1 MSGPRYHPYA
11 SVTLRQPV
19 INPQNHLSD
28 SFRKTILGTV
38 LVNGKGTKGQLG
50 LGSAIEAAY
59 HLHIIETLNS
69 VGIVD
74 ISTGYN
80 HSAAIDIEGR
90 ECNTSGA
97 LGRNGDGWKP
107 ALVDMLNSMRVA
119 AVSYGWAFTLAL
131 SDSGCLYAWGSF
143 CDKEG
148 KATCITN
155 TPHNP
160 LNPTCNLG
168 PDE

>member
-11 SVTLRQPV
+11 PRQPV
-19 INPQNHLSD
+19 INPQNHLPGP
-28 SFRKTILGTV
+28 FRKTIQGTV

-59 HLHIIETLNS
+59 HPRIIETLNS

-90 ECNTSGA
+90 VWTWGCNTNGA

-107 ALVDMLNSMRVA
+107 ALVDMLDGVWVA
-119 AVSYGWAFTLAL
+119 AVSCGWAFTLAL

-143 CDKEG
+143 CDKE
-148 KATCITN
+148 
-155 TPHNP
+155 
-160 LNPTCNLG
+160 
-168 PDE
+168 